1 MKNIIVREYKI
12 ESKEIACN
20 QEIVI
25 AFLTDLHNQTEG
37 AAGDHLLSMLDMYQP
52 DLVLVGGDVLIGK
65 KDYPIEPAI
74 AFMEKL
80 SRKYRVYYANGN
92 HEARIE
98 KHPEIYG
105 DMGKRYEDAL
115 DNLPLTRLKNQEVK
129 ITIGNVPICIYGFD
143 PEERFFHKGLREKG
157 MQEALEKTFG
167 MPEKEG
173 VSILLAHNPR
183 YQKEY
188 LSWGATVTLCGHY
201 HGGVMML
208 GKKCGVITPDFC
220 LFSRKCGGM
229 KRIGDSSMIVSA
241 GLGEHTI
248 PLRIHNPRELTIVRL
263 IALYK
268 NDKSL

>member
-1 MKNIIVREYKI
+1 MKNTIVREYKI
-12 ESKEIACN
+12 ESKEIACD
-20 QEIVI
+20 QEIVV

-37 AAGDHLLSMLDMYQP
+37 EDGDHLLSMLDTYRP

-65 KDYPIEPAI
+65 KDYPIDPAI

-80 SRKYRVYYANGN
+80 SKKYRVYYANGN

-105 DMGKRYEDAL
+105 NMGKRYEDAM
-115 DNLPLTRLKNQEVK
+115 DNLPLTRVRNQKAKV
-129 ITIGNVPICIYGFD
+129 TLGNVPICIYGFD
-143 PEERFFHKGLREKG
+143 PEERFFQKGLREKG

-208 GKKCGVITPDFC
+208 GKKRGVITPDFR
-220 LFSRKCGGM
+220 LFSRQCGGM
-229 KRIGDSSMIVSA
+229 ESAGDSRMIVSA

-268 NDKSL
+268 SDKSL